1 MNKAELSKLLEEKV
15 SDKLKDGYEILN
27 YAMDAASRDKLKRD
41 LKVHGRNVPHE
52 DGKEDEWRNYL
63 WQVERGIY
71 QGRLGPNRF
80 RLKLFRPYSQQAP
93 ERQPHPAQDC
103 GRRGAIKRLEA
114 LQR

>member
-71 QGRLGPNRF
+71 QGEARTKQVQIETVQTL
-80 RLKLFRPYSQQAP
+80 
-93 ERQPHPAQDC
+93 QPASA
-103 GRRGAIKRLEA
+103 GETTSSSAGLWKARRH
-114 LQR
+114 